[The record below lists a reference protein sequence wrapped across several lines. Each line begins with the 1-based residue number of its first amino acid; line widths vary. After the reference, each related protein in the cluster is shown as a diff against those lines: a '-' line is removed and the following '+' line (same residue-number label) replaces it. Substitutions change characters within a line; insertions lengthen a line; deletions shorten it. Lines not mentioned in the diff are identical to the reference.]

1 LREEDLDRQAQAL
14 ARRLNAAAGRRMDYP
29 RKQVVEAP
37 EAVVVVEM
45 EELSAG
51 HTPALFT
58 DRNEM
63 LELEHLR
70 RLYGGGNPLADG
82 MLLALAVSDEAPA
95 ALAAEGSPVML
106 TAEGFYDLHQIPG
119 NEEKLTEEML
129 ELDALRRLYAPP
141 TPGGLG

>member
-1 LREEDLDRQAQAL
+1 
-14 ARRLNAAAGRRMDYP
+14 MDYP
-29 RKQVVEAP
+29 KKQVVEAP
-37 EAVVVVEM
+37 EAVVVVETGG
-45 EELSAG
+45 LSAG
-51 HTPALFT
+51 HTPAQLALFT

-106 TAEGFYDLHQIPG
+106 TAEGFHDLQIHQIP
-119 NEEKLTEEML
+119 E
-129 ELDALRRLYAPP
+129 
-141 TPGGLG
+141 